1 MNVSK
6 RCDLYVLHVAIVVG
20 PKQTHSSL
28 VYIEIDWNVENVV
41 FVRHTS
47 SLSLSHSLSLSSHT
61 GKRRYNIKIWK
72 TFTDCFNCLPIAAI
86 VDDKIFCCHGGECAK
101 TLYTIAQEFAV
112 SALIVMH

>member
-47 SLSLSHSLSLSSHT
+47 SLSLSLSLSPHT
-61 GKRRYNIKIWK
+61 QVNDGTTSKFGKHSPIVLTVYRLLQLLMIRYSV
-72 TFTDCFNCLPIAAI
+72 AM
-86 VDDKIFCCHGGECAK
+86 E
-101 TLYTIAQEFAV
+101 V
-112 SALIVMH
+112 SVPRHYIL